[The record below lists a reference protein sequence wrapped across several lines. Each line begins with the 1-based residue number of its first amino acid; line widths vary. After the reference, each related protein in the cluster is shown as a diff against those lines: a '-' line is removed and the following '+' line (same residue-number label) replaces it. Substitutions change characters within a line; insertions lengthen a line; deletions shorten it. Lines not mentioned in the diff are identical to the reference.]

1 MPAASAD
8 AAADTDAADGRHDD
22 YVPMAAATLVVD
34 EVAAADNDEDVHTA
48 YNAEDTS
55 SSAVAS

>member
-8 AAADTDAADGRHDD
+8 AADTDAVDGRHDD
-22 YVPMAAATLVVD
+22 YAPMAAATLVVD
-34 EVAAADNDEDVHTA
+34 EVAAGDNDEDVHTA
-48 YNAEDTS
+48 YNVEDTS